1 MSKRPKPLET
11 LLLSLEILKRIPKG
25 RTTTASQLREQLAD
39 AGFDRDLRTIHRQL
53 EMLAELTDID
63 RDESSKPYR
72 YSWKERAKGLALP
85 SLSKQESLLLMLAE
99 QQLRNLLPVKL
110 MKSMDGF
117 FSQAQLELGGEKSS
131 QRDKEWLQKVRVVSA
146 TQPLLPPKVDDNV
159 FEQVSNALYDNLW
172 LEVDYKNAA
181 DEQKNAKVMPLGLA
195 QQGTRMYLVC
205 RFDGYANERSLALHR
220 IHKARVTTFTFD
232 RPKDFDLK
240 KYDEDGRFGYGNGQR
255 IKLSFEIKKEAG
267 FHLLESK
274 LSSDQEVVELVND
287 YAITATVV
295 DSAMLDW
302 WLLGFGDAV
311 TVIEKEVVHMFR
323 KPQ

>member
-1 MSKRPKPLET
+1 
-11 LLLSLEILKRIPKG
+11 
-25 RTTTASQLREQLAD
+25 
-39 AGFDRDLRTIHRQL
+39 
-53 EMLAELTDID
+53 
-63 RDESSKPYR
+63 
-72 YSWKERAKGLALP
+72 
-85 SLSKQESLLLMLAE
+85 
-99 QQLRNLLPVKL
+99 
-110 MKSMDGF
+110 
-117 FSQAQLELGGEKSS
+117 
-131 QRDKEWLQKVRVVSA
+131 
-146 TQPLLPPKVDDNV
+146 
-159 FEQVSNALYDNLW
+159 
-172 LEVDYKNAA
+172 
-181 DEQKNAKVMPLGLA
+181 
-195 QQGTRMYLVC
+195 VC

-274 LSSDQEVVELVND
+274 LSSDQEAVELVND